1 MLAQWAWGQDP
12 PPHPMPPTSLP
23 PRLLQSSLSPER
35 QAGSPVG
42 HCSPSG
48 ELAGLMCGRPGGPCG
63 LSGGCRPPPCHPGGA
78 WTSSC
83 WEIKWERNRF
93 PHCQLPLCKTCKMA
107 LLKERQK
114 HLPCTPTPASQV
126 SPRGCSK
133 PSFLCLLSDVPLP
146 TAVTFAGGSGQSPCV
161 FLGFLSGFSLGTR
174 PPQNWRPVALTH
186 RLQCIRCQAGLVV
199 VRGAGGV
206 SALGFLLSD
215 LGPYGKRPEH
225 PSPVFVPLSP

>member
-1 MLAQWAWGQDP
+1 M
-12 PPHPMPPTSLP
+12 
-23 PRLLQSSLSPER
+23 
-35 QAGSPVG
+35 G
-42 HCSPSG
+42 HRSPSG
-48 ELAGLMCGRPGGPCG
+48 ELAGLMCGRPGGLCG
-63 LSGGCRPPPCHPGGA
+63 LSVGCRPPPCHPGGA

-93 PHCQLPLCKTCKMA
+93 PHCQLPLFKMCKMA

-114 HLPCTPTPASQV
+114 HLPCTPTPTSQV
-126 SPRGCSK
+126 SPRGCSE

-174 PPQNWRPVALTH
+174 PPQNWKPVALTH